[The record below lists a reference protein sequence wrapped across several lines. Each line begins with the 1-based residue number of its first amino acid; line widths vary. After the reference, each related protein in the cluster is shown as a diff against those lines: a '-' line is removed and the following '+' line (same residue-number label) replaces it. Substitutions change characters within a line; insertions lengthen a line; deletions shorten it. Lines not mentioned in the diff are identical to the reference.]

1 MKAGVLYANE
11 DIRYEEV
18 DTPIISEDEVL
29 VRVKMT
35 GICGSDVPRVLY
47 NGAHFYPIILGHE
60 FSGELVDVGKNVEG
74 LEVGDRVAGVPLIP
88 CMKCVD
94 CQKGNYSLCKN
105 YL

>member
-1 MKAGVLYANE
+1 M
-11 DIRYEEV
+11 
-18 DTPIISEDEVL
+18 
-29 VRVKMT
+29 
-35 GICGSDVPRVLY
+35 
-47 NGAHFYPIILGHE
+47 GHE

-105 YL
+105 YTFVGSRIQGSFAEYVKLPASISSKIAS